1 MAENICKYKA
11 GRCLLGILQ
20 QQSLQPNVIELIT
33 GAVADLLEEAAGH
46 VQAGSDHA
54 VATG

>member
-11 GRCLLGILQ
+11 GRRLLDIL
-20 QQSLQPNVIELIT
+20 QQSLQTSVIELIT